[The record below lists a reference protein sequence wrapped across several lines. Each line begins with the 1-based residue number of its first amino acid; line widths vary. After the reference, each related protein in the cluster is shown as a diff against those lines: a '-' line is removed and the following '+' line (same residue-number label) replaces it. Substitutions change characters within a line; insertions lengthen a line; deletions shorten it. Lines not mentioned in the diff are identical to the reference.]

1 MNGAVNWSCL
11 SLQAWTKITRSEMG
25 GKGGGGNLCDDL
37 ILVHRS
43 FLTNLQKTSVLVS
56 SSSSGYLPGYRSH
69 SFLPGTLIQY
79 LLWSQKEV
87 KSSWV
92 WVV

>member
-25 GKGGGGNLCDDL
+25 GEGGGGNLHYDL
-37 ILVHRS
+37 IVVHRS

-56 SSSSGYLPGYRSH
+56 SNHPILVICQVTGHTDFCLG
-69 SFLPGTLIQY
+69 L
-79 LLWSQKEV
+79 
-87 KSSWV
+87 
-92 WVV
+92 

>member
-25 GKGGGGNLCDDL
+25 GKGWGGGNLRDDL

-43 FLTNLQKTSVLVS
+43 ILTNLQKTSVLVS
-56 SSSSGYLPGYRSH
+56 SSSYGYLPGYRSH
-69 SFLPGTLIQY
+69 
-79 LLWSQKEV
+79 
-87 KSSWV
+87 
-92 WVV
+92 